1 MFSYDNAHM
10 NRFGLALVCD
20 DIDPMA
26 VKNKN
31 SEDDLEI
38 IYVTFLTMGFLKTT
52 LIASGDDGYV
62 SFIQLKLQLYLW
74 EDEKIIRRMQAHE
87 GSVFTIDIIAKAG
100 LIVSGG
106 MEGTVVLW
114 RLLSEANSNIKALDK
129 LKTFNL
135 AKNIDPQQA
144 VINPDYNI

>member
-1 MFSYDNAHM
+1 M
-10 NRFGLALVCD
+10 
-20 DIDPMA
+20 
-26 VKNKN
+26 
-31 SEDDLEI
+31 
-38 IYVTFLTMGFLKTT
+38 
-52 LIASGDDGYV
+52 
-62 SFIQLKLQLYLW
+62 QLYLW

-87 GSVFTIDIIAKAG
+87 GSVFTIDIIPKAG

-135 AKNIDPQQA
+135 AKNIDP
-144 VINPDYNI
+144 